1 MLSDI
6 CIGKYIPN
14 DSVVYKLNPLFKLL
28 SVIIMIISI
37 FFINSYD
44 DIIMLGFYLILSM
57 IYSDI
62 GIKVYYKNIC
72 NIKLFLIFILVVDL
86 IFFTGIDRIIF
97 DLFKLIFI
105 VIYASILTYTTKMT
119 EIVYSISKL
128 LKPFS
133 NIIPVNDISMVI
145 TLTLRYI
152 PTLIEEY
159 NRIIR
164 AQKLRGMDFDKE
176 NLIGK
181 INIISK
187 MLVPMFALSIK
198 KAEDSANIMDLRLY
212 NYGKS
217 RSSYRTFKWK
227 GIDTFL
233 FILNILILIIVIVY

>member
-1 MLSDI
+1 
-6 CIGKYIPN
+6 
-14 DSVVYKLNPLFKLL
+14 
-28 SVIIMIISI
+28 
-37 FFINSYD
+37 
-44 DIIMLGFYLILSM
+44 
-57 IYSDI
+57 
-62 GIKVYYKNIC
+62 
-72 NIKLFLIFILVVDL
+72 
-86 IFFTGIDRIIF
+86 
-97 DLFKLIFI
+97 
-105 VIYASILTYTTKMT
+105 MT

-181 INIISK
+181 LNIISK
-187 MLVPMFALSIK
+187 MFALSIK

>member
-97 DLFKLIFI
+97 DLFKLI
-105 VIYASILTYTTKMT
+105 YASILTYTTKMT

-181 INIISK
+181 LNIISK
-187 MLVPMFALSIK
+187 MFALSIK

>member
-1 MLSDI
+1 M
-6 CIGKYIPN
+6 
-14 DSVVYKLNPLFKLL
+14 
-28 SVIIMIISI
+28 
-37 FFINSYD
+37 
-44 DIIMLGFYLILSM
+44 
-57 IYSDI
+57 
-62 GIKVYYKNIC
+62 
-72 NIKLFLIFILVVDL
+72 IFILVVDI

-164 AQKLRGMDFDKE
+164 VQKLRGMDFDKE

-181 INIISK
+181 LNIISK

>member
-1 MLSDI
+1 M
-6 CIGKYIPN
+6 CQA
-14 DSVVYKLNPLFKLL
+14 
-28 SVIIMIISI
+28 
-37 FFINSYD
+37 
-44 DIIMLGFYLILSM
+44 
-57 IYSDI
+57 IYSDNLSRI
-62 GIKVYYKNIC
+62 LSYCGYSPTKECYLKINNETLNKCSEIVKQYYKNIC

-86 IFFTGIDRIIF
+86 IFFTDIDRIIF

-176 NLIGK
+176 SLIGK
-181 INIISK
+181 LNIISK

-217 RSSYRTFKWK
+217 RSSYWTFKWK

>member
-62 GIKVYYKNIC
+62 GTKVYYKNIC

-176 NLIGK
+176 SLIGK
-181 INIISK
+181 LNIISK

>member
-1 MLSDI
+1 MIFVLVNI
-6 CIGKYIPN
+6 
-14 DSVVYKLNPLFKLL
+14 FQ
-28 SVIIMIISI
+28 IIRVFINLIHYDYSI

-176 NLIGK
+176 SLIGK
-181 INIISK
+181 LNIISK

-227 GIDTFL
+227 DIDTFL